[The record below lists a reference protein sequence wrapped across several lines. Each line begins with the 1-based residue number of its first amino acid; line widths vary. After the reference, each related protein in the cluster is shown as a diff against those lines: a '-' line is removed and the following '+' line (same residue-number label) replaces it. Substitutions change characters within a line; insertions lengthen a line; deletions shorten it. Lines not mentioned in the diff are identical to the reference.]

1 MRSLGLQPGIVLN
14 PATPVDQVHDPE
26 VGEDLMHR
34 GRRVQHDPR
43 VQVQLAHPAD
53 RRGGVAQLDVDRA
66 PVGPGLGH
74 GLQEG
79 QRVLD
84 HQVAVQEQVRVLAE
98 RRDHR
103 RADRQVRDEMP
114 VHHVDVEEVGLG
126 ADPFDL
132 GRQHRVVGRQDRRG
146 DADRP
151 GAHRP

>member
-1 MRSLGLQPGIVLN
+1 MKTSHLII
-14 PATPVDQVHDPE
+14 ATAVAAAIQ
-26 VGEDLMHR
+26 MT
-34 GRRVQHDPR
+34 RRFI
-43 VQVQLAHPAD
+43 
-53 RRGGVAQLDVDRA
+53 VDRNGVRA
-66 PVGPGLGH
+66 GLH
-74 GLQEG
+74 ECRHVAL
-79 QRVLD
+79 RVFD
-84 HQVAVQEQVRVLAE
+84 HEMDIQMQLGGFANRL
-98 RRDHR
+98 DHR